1 MSGKG
6 KRRGGPA
13 GSDAAPVAKTCVRKG
28 RGWTDPAASW
38 ASSEYEKLYDEV
50 VGEISSQYVSC

>member
-13 GSDAAPVAKTCVRKG
+13 GSDAAPVAKRVFEKDAAGLIQPLPGVVR
-28 RGWTDPAASW
+28 
-38 ASSEYEKLYDEV
+38 
-50 VGEISSQYVSC
+50 I